1 MSLSPVDSDFIQN
14 AVSKYLDM
22 VLRIAYQNTRNQAD
36 AEDVAQ
42 EVFIK
47 LMKQPQF
54 NDEGHMKAWLIR
66 VTVNQCKDLKK
77 SFWHRNTV
85 AISEDRSVSENA
97 YEEVWSE
104 LRKLPKDQRNVIYL
118 YYYEEYTVP
127 EIAEILGRKVNTVSS
142 WLTRG
147 RKKLKQILEE
157 GDEFYDK

>member
-1 MSLSPVDSDFIQN
+1 MNLSPVDSDFIQN
-14 AVSKYLDM
+14 AVSKYLDT
-22 VLRIAYQNTRNQAD
+22 VLRIAYQNTQNQAD

-47 LMKQPQF
+47 LMKQPKF
-54 NDEGHMKAWLIR
+54 NDEGHLKAWLIR

-85 AISEDRSVSENA
+85 AISDDRQAPEA
-97 YEEVWSE
+97 PDQEVWHE
-104 LRKLPKDQRNVIYL
+104 LWKLPKDHRNVIYL

-147 RKKLKQILEE
+147 RKRLKQILEE
-157 GDEFYDK
+157 GDYIL

>member
-1 MSLSPVDSDFIQN
+1 MRLSPVDSDFIQN

-22 VLRIAYQNTRNQAD
+22 VLRIAYQNTQNYSD

-47 LMKQPQF
+47 LMKQQQF

-85 AISEDRSVSENA
+85 AISEDLRSPDDTA
-97 YEEVWSE
+97 KDIWAE

-127 EIAEILGRKVNTVSS
+127 EIAQIIGRKVNTVSS

-147 RKKLKQILEE
+147 RKRLKQILEK
-157 GDEFYDK
+157 GDDVL